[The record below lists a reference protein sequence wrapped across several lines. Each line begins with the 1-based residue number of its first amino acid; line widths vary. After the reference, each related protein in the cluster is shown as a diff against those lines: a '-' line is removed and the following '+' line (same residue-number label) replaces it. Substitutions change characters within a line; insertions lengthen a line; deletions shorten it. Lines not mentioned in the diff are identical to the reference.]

1 MRNEFCILDMSL
13 FYTNISVLVFL
24 WRWNIN
30 FSIEQVSFWFTLAEH
45 LNKQCF
51 YKIDIINV
59 FLILFHFALIGC
71 PNFDVSMVYSWLRTW
86 IINSDGIEKRYF
98 PFQRVTFS
106 VVIVIC
112 STYQIVLFDLDE
124 IITWL
129 YWCCFKWKVWNKLHF
144 ENIYHSNFVVKWY
157 QYFPY
162 NI

>member
-1 MRNEFCILDMSL
+1 M
-13 FYTNISVLVFL
+13 
-24 WRWNIN
+24 
-30 FSIEQVSFWFTLAEH
+30 
-45 LNKQCF
+45 
-51 YKIDIINV
+51 
-59 FLILFHFALIGC
+59 FHFALIGC

-144 ENIYHSNFVVKWY
+144 ENIYHSNFKKSPQIKNWRHTLITLIGKTTSIIIVSF
-157 QYFPY
+157 YFSFNRWDMPA
-162 NI
+162 NIWWRPFPV